1 MQRVIRTVIVEDD
14 PYARDTMAL
23 LLRRDWRTQVC
34 GEIGQTAGLEEMIQK
49 EKPDLIVLDT
59 EHPQDPHWIEKVAR
73 IVLTAKTSP
82 RILCTGTFSDVRVL
96 TQLDQPAF
104 CGYVLKGEIAYA
116 LAWAVVQA
124 AQGNWVMTPSTR
136 QTAEKIPFHPL
147 HALTLDGQRQVPGLT
162 PREAEMARLA
172 ILFNMRRANLAD
184 DMNIQYST
192 ISEYVNQ
199 VYEKLGLHDIQD
211 GSVDPESYFSG
222 QTQVLNHFSDS
233 LEHIWQDGRKKKAPD
248 MDTLAFHLLTIP
260 EVVDE

>member
-1 MQRVIRTVIVEDD
+1 MQREIRTVIVEDD

-34 GEIGQTAGLEEMIQK
+34 GETGQIAGLEELIRN
-49 EKPDLIVLDT
+49 EKPDLVVLDT
-59 EHPQDPHWIEKVAR
+59 ENPQDTHWVEKVTRA
-73 IVLTAKTSP
+73 VLAAKSSP
-82 RILCTGTFSDVRVL
+82 RILCTATFSDVHVL
-96 TQLDQPAF
+96 TQLDQPVF
-104 CGYVLKGEIAYA
+104 CGYVLKGEISYA

-124 AQGNWVMTPSTR
+124 AQGNWVMTSSTR

-162 PREAEMARLA
+162 RREAEMARLA
-172 ILFNMRRANLAD
+172 ILFNLRRANLAD

-211 GSVDPESYFSG
+211 GSVEPDSYFSG
-222 QTQVLNHFSDS
+222 QTQVLDHFRDS
-233 LEHIWQDGRKKKAPD
+233 LQHIWQDGRKKKAPD

-260 EVVDE
+260 EVVE

>member
-1 MQRVIRTVIVEDD
+1 MIQRVIRTIIIEDD

-34 GEIGQTAGLEEMIQK
+34 GEIGGVASLPELIRN
-49 EKPDLIVLDT
+49 EKPDLIVFDT
-59 EHPQDPHWIEKVAR
+59 EHPQDPHWVEKVTR
-73 IVLTAKTSP
+73 IVLMAKSGP
-82 RILCTGTFSDVRVL
+82 RILCTATLSDVHVL
-96 TQLDQPAF
+96 AQLDQPVF
-104 CGYVLKGEIAYA
+104 CGYMLKGEIGYA

-136 QTAEKIPFHPL
+136 QTAEKLPFHPL
-147 HALTLDGQRQVPGLT
+147 HAMTLDGQRQVPGLT
-162 PREAEMARLA
+162 RREAEMARLA
-172 ILFNMRRANLAD
+172 ILFNLRRANLAD

-211 GSVDPESYFSG
+211 GSVEPESYFSG
-222 QTQVLNHFSDS
+222 QTKVLDHFHDS

-260 EVVDE
+260 EVID

>member
-1 MQRVIRTVIVEDD
+1 MQREIRTVIVEDD

-34 GEIGQTAGLEEMIQK
+34 GESGQITGLEELIRN
-49 EKPDLIVLDT
+49 EKPDLVVLDT
-59 EHPQDPHWIEKVAR
+59 ENPQDVHWVEKVTRA
-73 IVLTAKTSP
+73 VLAAKSSP
-82 RILCTGTFSDVRVL
+82 RILCTATFSDVHVL
-96 TQLDQPAF
+96 TQLDQPVF
-104 CGYVLKGEIAYA
+104 CGYVLKGEISYA

-124 AQGNWVMTPSTR
+124 AQGNWVMTLSTR
-136 QTAEKIPFHPL
+136 HTAEKIPFHPL

-162 PREAEMARLA
+162 RREAEMARLA
-172 ILFNMRRANLAD
+172 ILFNLRRANLAD

-211 GSVDPESYFSG
+211 GSVEPESYFSG
-222 QTQVLNHFSDS
+222 QTQVLDHFRDS

-260 EVVDE
+260 EVVE

>member
-1 MQRVIRTVIVEDD
+1 MQRVIRTVIIEDD

-23 LLRRDWRTQVC
+23 LLRRDWRTQVT
-34 GEIGQTAGLEEMIQK
+34 GEIGQIAGLEELIHN
-49 EKPDLIVLDT
+49 EKQDLIVLDT
-59 EHPQDPHWIEKVAR
+59 EHPQDPHWIEKVTRA
-73 IVLTAKTSP
+73 VLLAKTSP
-82 RILCTGTFSDVRVL
+82 RILCTGTFSDVNVL
-96 TQLDQPAF
+96 TQLDQPIF
-104 CGYVLKGEIAYA
+104 CGYILKGEIAYA

-147 HALTLDGQRQVPGLT
+147 HTMTLDGQRQVPGLT
-162 PREAEMARLA
+162 RREAEMARLA

-199 VYEKLGLHDIQD
+199 IYEKLGLHDIQD
-211 GSVDPESYFSG
+211 GSVEPDSYFSG
-222 QTQVLNHFSDS
+222 QTQVLDHFRDS

>member
-1 MQRVIRTVIVEDD
+1 MQRVIRTIIIEDD

-23 LLRRDWRTQVC
+23 LLRRDWRTQVV
-34 GEIGQTAGLEEMIQK
+34 GEIGRLADLEEVIRD

-59 EHPQDPHWIEKVAR
+59 EHPQDAHWIEKVAR
-73 IVLTAKTSP
+73 IVLTSKTSP
-82 RILCTGTFSDVRVL
+82 RILCTGTFSDVHVL

-104 CGYVLKGEIAYA
+104 CGYVLKGEIVYA

-147 HALTLDGQRQVPGLT
+147 HALTLTGERQIPGLT
-162 PREAEMARLA
+162 HREAEMARLA
-172 ILFNMRRANLAD
+172 ILFNLRRANLAD

-211 GSVDPESYFSG
+211 GSVEPESYFSG